1 MKIQPFG
8 KLTDIIR
15 EEETVVPRVSGWF
28 ELQSYLFHKYP
39 SLKEE
44 KFTVALNLS
53 IKNRE
58 EDFTISENDEISLMP
73 PFSGG

>member
-1 MKIQPFG
+1 MKIKSFG
-8 KLTDIIR
+8 KLTDIIQ
-15 EEETVVPRVSGWF
+15 EEETVDKEISGWF
-28 ELQSYLFHKYP
+28 DLQSYLFYKYP

-58 EDFTISENDEISLMP
+58 EDFDEISLMP